1 MAARKKMWMVL
12 INHDMIRD
20 NNRGVQTLNAIVETY
35 STVQKVM
42 KENQE
47 CTRGD
52 YSAVTSSTVKTML
65 DQLEP
70 LLVFNGVFRN

>member
-1 MAARKKMWMVL
+1 M
-12 INHDMIRD
+12 
-20 NNRGVQTLNAIVETY
+20 LNAIVETY

-47 CTRGD
+47 CT
-52 YSAVTSSTVKTML
+52 AVTSSTVKTML

-70 LLVFNGVFRN
+70 LLVFNGVFRK